1 MILPSTPNILKLSS
15 QNRFGHD
22 LTPSPL
28 ERAGV
33 RPQCDIYNFLALFFI
48 MLLNWVKVYSLQ
60 NKKKHLL
67 FVLCFLLAASS
78 LFAQRPGNAIDS
90 IVGAYNQR
98 ALDLLNMARYE
109 ESSKLAN
116 LALKTQENPV
126 SYTLL
131 AHINNQQNNFEEA
144 ARLGEIAKKLNPN
157 FMPAYSELFGAY
169 FGLKKWRE
177 AQDIIDWASSKN
189 ANGFAPDQV
198 IAIGSALQAEN
209 ISKVLMILFL
219 ALLAGI
225 FFLPIWLG
233 SKNKKDYFAEDSTGK
248 PRMAEA
254 FLLGATFSAIYYL
267 LFFAFSKAIWST
279 NPVIPASDFAP
290 NIRTS
295 IYEHD
300 GLESFI
306 LYVMMLL
313 VVAQTIFILPI
324 VSRLRSNKNL
334 YMGINLAMLGMTGYY
349 FNKIGFFPPIPSMD
363 VKNIFLPVILVT
375 ATYGI
380 YLGYLKSPLI
390 GKVGLIIL
398 AAFAGLISWAPTS
411 TVDLMYVVEPGL
423 RLIHGFKIPEIY
435 FQYDLYMSFLAAF
448 WLKMNYALVWF
459 PYLGQVSF
467 FLLFIAAFLFADK
480 FFQTKGLSAIFMV
493 ALILMRVYCLGYDN
507 PIIFQV
513 TPLRLDLWIILVM
526 VAYKKGTNHWL
537 LGLSL
542 GLLVLFHRNLGL
554 IYLASYFELLL
565 VLFVVGLADLAREK
579 QLNGS
584 SFMALIATHLK
595 QNLANLIIIISSIGL
610 CFVLFHELFSASA
623 TIYRKLGVGMIPVSS
638 ISFYWHFPILF
649 SCLGVFLFS
658 YRNKLG
664 SKYVGTGFFIVLLAI
679 GNSMYFFGRSHENN
693 ILNIAGILVLTVF
706 VLFDILISLT
716 PAKIAEIKE
725 EITAPKNKKD
735 SSVKKVANQEPSK
748 SLEIN
753 WHKVYISLPFVL
765 ILFMGYYYSDRIAGK
780 LQTQTENL
788 GKGQL
793 TYPLPQMPVD
803 TAAVKQIVHGSE
815 KVYFMDF
822 SWDFYNYYYG
832 HYAPQGYFSPCG
844 AWVYKKDFA
853 DFLKD
858 LLSKGYYI
866 VYNVGDIGFFNDY
879 FPLLGYNQ
887 TEKVRNMVALSRQP
901 VKFFLPER
909 QETLVHIGIK
919 DSLAS
924 VGVENAPITLKD
936 EFTIELIVKPT
947 GTQQANAVILNNQS
961 KFDGVKGFTLQH
973 NGNANQYGFGYS
985 NGSAYMPSVF
995 FTLTDNVWHNLAIVV
1010 TRESIKVYDNGNLI
1024 ITGNAGG
1031 LPIANSELPLVIGNK
1046 ASRDCQFRG
1055 FIKEVIISNMA
1066 LVEQEI
1072 KTSPVFDDYPVIA
1085 GSPSRRY
1092 EAEPDKSQK

>member
-1 MILPSTPNILKLSS
+1 MILPSTP
-15 QNRFGHD
+15 
-22 LTPSPL
+22 
-28 ERAGV
+28 V
-33 RPQCDIYNFLALFFI
+33 FI
-48 MLLNWVKVYSLQ
+48 SEFLQ

-67 FVLCFLLAASS
+67 FVLCFILSTTGII
-78 LFAQRPGNAIDS
+78 AQRPGNTQDS
-90 IVGAYNQR
+90 IMGAYNQR

-109 ESSKLAN
+109 ESAKLAN

-131 AHINNQQNNFEEA
+131 AHINNQENNFEEA

-177 AQDIIDWASSKN
+177 AQDIIDWANSKN

-198 IAIGSALQAEN
+198 TAIGSALQAEN
-209 ISKVLMILFL
+209 ISKVLMVLFL

-225 FFLPIWLG
+225 FFLPIWLA
-233 SKNKKDYFAEDSTGK
+233 SKSKKDYFSEDTTGK

-295 IYEHD
+295 IFEHD

-313 VVAQTIFILPI
+313 VVAQTIFILPFI
-324 VSRLRSNKNL
+324 SKIRANKNL
-334 YMGINLAMLGMTGYY
+334 YLGINLAMLGMSGYY
-349 FNKIGFFPPIPSMD
+349 FSKIGFFPPIPAMD
-363 VKNIFLPVILVT
+363 VKNIFLPVIIVA

-380 YLGYLKSPLI
+380 YLGYLKSPLFAKI
-390 GKVGLIIL
+390 GLVIL

-411 TVDLMYVVEPGL
+411 TVDLMYIVEPGL
-423 RLIHGFKIPEIY
+423 RLLHGFKIPEIY

-467 FLLFIAAFLFADK
+467 FLLFIAAFIFADK

-493 ALILMRVYCLGYDN
+493 TLILMRVYCLGYDN

-513 TPLRLDLWIILVM
+513 TPMRLDLWLILVM
-526 VAYKKGTNHWL
+526 IAYKKGTNHWL
-537 LGLSL
+537 LGLTL

-565 VLFVVGLADLAREK
+565 VLFVVGLADLARQK
-579 QLNGS
+579 QLNGA
-584 SFMALIATHLK
+584 SFVGLITTHLK
-595 QNLANLIIIISSIGL
+595 QNLANLLIIIGSIGL

-623 TIYRKLGVGMIPVSS
+623 TIYRKLGVGMIQVSR
-638 ISFYWHFPILF
+638 ISFYWHMPVLF

-664 SKYVGTGFFIVLLAI
+664 AQYVATGFFIVLLAI

-706 VLFDILISLT
+706 VLFDILIALT
-716 PAKIAEIKE
+716 PPKIAELKE
-725 EITAPKNKKD
+725 EIAAPKTKKD
-735 SSVKKVANQEPSK
+735 STTKKVATLDPSK
-748 SLEIN
+748 SLDIN
-753 WHKVYISLPFVL
+753 WYKVYISLPFVL

-803 TAAVKQIVHGSE
+803 TSAVKQIVHGSQ
-815 KVYFMDF
+815 KVYFLDF
-822 SWDFYNYYYG
+822 NWDFYNYYYG
-832 HYAPQGYFSPCG
+832 NYAPQGYFSPCG
-844 AWVYKKDFA
+844 AWVYKKDLA

-866 VYNVGDIGFFNDY
+866 VYNFGDIGFFNDY
-879 FPLLGYNQ
+879 FSLLGYNQ
-887 TEKVRNMVALSRQP
+887 SEKVRNMVALSRQP
-901 VKFFLPER
+901 VKMVLPER
-909 QETLVHIGIK
+909 HETVMHIGIK

-924 VGVENAPITLKD
+924 VGIESAPLNLKD

-947 GTQQANAVILNNQS
+947 GIQQTNAVILNNQS

-985 NGSAYMPSVF
+985 NGSAYIPSVF

-1010 TRESIKVYDNGNLI
+1010 TKDVIKVYDNGNLL

-1031 LPIANSELPLVIGNK
+1031 LPIANSELPLFIGNK
-1046 ASRDCQFRG
+1046 ATRDCQFKG
-1055 FIKEVIISNMA
+1055 YIKEVCISNSA
-1066 LVEQEI
+1066 LVDQDI
-1072 KTSPVFDDYPVIA
+1072 KSSPFFGDYPPIT
-1085 GSPSRRY
+1085 GEPSRRY
-1092 EAEPDKSQK
+1092 EAEPENAKK